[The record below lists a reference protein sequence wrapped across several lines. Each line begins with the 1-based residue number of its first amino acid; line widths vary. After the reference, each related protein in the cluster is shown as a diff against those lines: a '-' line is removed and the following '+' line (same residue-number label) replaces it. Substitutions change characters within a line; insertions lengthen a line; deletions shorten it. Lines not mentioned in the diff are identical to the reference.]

1 MSVDGE
7 DMKFFAQA
15 ARTPRPRRTLRHD
28 VVAFAVA
35 AAALVA
41 LLFGLA
47 VSWTWFAATH
57 TVGGWWP
64 TLAVVSTLAVAVL
77 AMVTVAGL
85 ARRVLR
91 LAIEPLQQLALAA
104 VQIATTGQ
112 ARIADA
118 DREDEVGELARALQA
133 WKDAAAERQVLT
145 DRAPIGIARIDMMGR
160 VVTANA
166 ALRAMHGGSETIVG
180 LHWWALF
187 HPDDRRHEPAV
198 REALHD
204 LRLDRTQ
211 VEARLVRASGA
222 PQWCAVTIAS
232 LPGPDG
238 RPESY
243 IVLLEDIS
251 ERKGHADLAA
261 RIQQELL
268 PRLAPEVKGYQVA
281 GACLSALEVAGD
293 FYDWILCKDGHL
305 QITVAD
311 VMGKGMG
318 AALVMATVR
327 AVLRAAPASL
337 SPSARVRLAADGMVG
352 GESGLFVT
360 MFHGSLDPS
369 SGVLDYVDAGH
380 GHCLVLRRSGELV
393 RLSGR
398 SMPLGVL
405 RDEEFQQGAVRIDP
419 GDRLLVYSDGLVERE
434 EYTVEPGELVAD
446 LDASMPATE
455 VVQRLIARVPPRLA
469 DDVTVVSILRTAD
482 GAPSLAVTTRSDVA
496 SQGGSLSRCAST

>member
-1 MSVDGE
+1 
-7 DMKFFAQA
+7 
-15 ARTPRPRRTLRHD
+15 
-28 VVAFAVA
+28 VAGLAIVAVA
-35 AAALVA
+35 LVT

-47 VSWTWFAATH
+47 VAWMWFAATH
-57 TVGGWWP
+57 AADGLWP
-64 TLAVVSTLAVAVL
+64 TFAVLSTLAVAAL
-77 AMVTVAGL
+77 AVFTVAGL

-91 LAIEPLQQLALAA
+91 LAIDPLQQLALAA
-104 VQIATTGQ
+104 AQIASTGQ
-112 ARIADA
+112 ARISDA

-145 DRAPIGIARIDMMGR
+145 DRAPIGIARIDLAGR

-166 ALRAMHGGSETIVG
+166 ALRAMHGGGEAIVG

-198 REALHD
+198 REALYD
-204 LRLDRTQ
+204 RRLDRTQ
-211 VEARLVRASGA
+211 VEARLVRASGVQ
-222 PQWCAVTIAS
+222 QWCAVTIAP

-243 IVLLEDIS
+243 IVLLEDVS
-251 ERKGHADLAA
+251 ERKGHAELAA
-261 RIQQELL
+261 RIQRELL
-268 PRLAPEVKGYQVA
+268 PRLAPEVKGYEVA

-293 FYDWILCKDGHL
+293 FYDWSLSDDGRLHL
-305 QITVAD
+305 TVAD

-337 SPSARVRLAADGMVG
+337 SPSAQVRLAADGMVG
-352 GESGLFVT
+352 SESGLFVT

-369 SGVLDYVDAGH
+369 SGLLDYVDAGH
-380 GHCLVLRRSGELV
+380 GYCMVLRRSGEIV

-398 SMPLGVL
+398 SMPLGVVG
-405 RDEEFQQGAVRIDP
+405 DEEFEQGRVLLEP
-419 GDRLLVYSDGLVERE
+419 GDRLLVYSDGLVERDE
-434 EYTVEPGELVAD
+434 HTVEPGDLVAD
-446 LDASMPATE
+446 LDGSMPATE

-469 DDVTVVSILRTAD
+469 DDVTVVSVRRMAD
-482 GAPSLAVTTRSDVA
+482 DSLPLAATTRSDIA
-496 SQGGSLSRCAST
+496 TNGGPSSRYTGI